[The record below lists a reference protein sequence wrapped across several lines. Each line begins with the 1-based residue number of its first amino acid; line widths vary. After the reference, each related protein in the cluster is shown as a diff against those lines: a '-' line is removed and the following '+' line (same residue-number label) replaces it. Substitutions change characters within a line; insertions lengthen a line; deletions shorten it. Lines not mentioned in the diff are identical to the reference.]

1 MAMVLN
7 EEAGMLKDAARG
19 YLSTSAPVSQLR
31 KLRDSGSQDGFDR
44 KTWADM
50 AEMGWTGVLVP
61 EAHGGVEMGHVAAG
75 VIAEEMGRTLTASPY
90 ISTAIMGATALS
102 RFGSDGQK
110 SEWLPRIAAGEA
122 ITALAADEGRKH
134 NPSGV
139 AVSAERSGNGF
150 KLNGRKSFV
159 AEGHVADMLIVSAR
173 TGGSEN
179 ESEGI
184 TLFLV
189 PRDAAGVTVE
199 RKDTVDSRHA
209 ADIVLDN
216 VEVTADAVLGE
227 VDNGLGA
234 LEAVLDA
241 GRAGLSAE
249 MSGSAQQ
256 CLDSTVGYLK
266 ERKQF
271 GQIIGTFQALQHR
284 AAHLYSEVEL
294 GKSIVLKA
302 LQTLDAAPDHAA
314 MMVSAAKAKLG
325 QVAQLAAREG
335 VQMHGGMGM
344 TDEFDIGFYMKRVR
358 VAEALYGDA
367 NYHADKFARM
377 RKY

>member
-19 YLSTSAPVSQLR
+19 YLATSAPVSQLR
-31 KLRDSGSQDGFDR
+31 KLRDSGSEDGFDR
-44 KTWADM
+44 STWAAM

-61 EAHGGVEMGHVAAG
+61 EEHGGAEMGHVAAG

-90 ISTAIMGATALS
+90 ISTAIMGATALT
-102 RFGSDGQK
+102 RHGSDAQK
-110 SEWLPRIAAGEA
+110 SEWLPKIVAGEA
-122 ITALAADEGRKH
+122 ITAVAADEGRKH
-134 NPSGV
+134 DPSRV
-139 AVSAERSGNGF
+139 AVKAERSGNGF

-173 TGGSEN
+173 TAGSET
-179 ESEGI
+179 EAEGI

-189 PRDAAGVTVE
+189 PKDAAGVSVD

-209 ADIVLDN
+209 ADITLDN

-227 VDNGLGA
+227 IDNGLGV

-256 CLDSTVGYLK
+256 CLDSTVGYLQ

-284 AAHLYSEVEL
+284 AAHLYSEIEL

-302 LQTLDAAPDHAA
+302 LQTLDAAPEHAA
-314 MMVSAAKAKLG
+314 MMVTAAKAKLG

-335 VQMHGGMGM
+335 IQMHGGMGM
-344 TDEFDIGFYMKRVR
+344 TDEFDIGLYIKRIR

-377 RKY
+377 RNY

>member
-31 KLRDSGSQDGFDR
+31 KLRDSGSEDGFDR

-50 AEMGWTGVLVP
+50 AEMGWTSVLVP

-134 NPSGV
+134 NPSSV

-150 KLNGRKSFV
+150 KLNGRKTFV

-179 ESEGI
+179 EAEGI

>member
-19 YLSTSAPVSQLR
+19 YLSSSAPVAQLR
-31 KLRDSGSQDGFDR
+31 QLRDSGSEDGFDR
-44 KTWADM
+44 KTWSEM

-75 VIAEEMGRTLTASPY
+75 VIAEEMGRTLTASPFL
-90 ISTAIMGATALS
+90 STAVMGATALS
-102 RFGSDGQK
+102 RYGSDAQK
-110 SEWLPRIAAGEA
+110 SEWLPRIAAGDA
-122 ITALAADEGRKH
+122 ITAIAVDEGRKH
-134 NPSGV
+134 NPSSV
-139 AVSAERSGNGF
+139 AVRAERSGNGF
-150 KLNGRKSFV
+150 KLSGRKHFV
-159 AEGHVADMLIVSAR
+159 AEGHVADMLVVSAR
-173 TGGSEN
+173 TAGGEN
-179 ESEGI
+179 EAEGI

-189 PRDAAGVTVE
+189 PKDAAGVTVE

-209 ADIVLDN
+209 ADVVLDN

-227 VDNGLGA
+227 VDNGLGV

-256 CLDSTVGYLK
+256 CLETTVAYLK

-284 AAHLYSEVEL
+284 AAHLYAEVEL

-302 LQTLDAAPDHAA
+302 LQTLDAAPEHAA

-335 VQMHGGMGM
+335 IQMHGGMGM
-344 TDEFDIGFYMKRVR
+344 TDEFDIGLYIKRVR

-367 NYHADKFARM
+367 NYHTDKFARM

>member
-19 YLSTSAPVSQLR
+19 FLADSAPVAQLR
-31 KLRDSGSQDGFDR
+31 KLRDTDNADGFDR
-44 KTWADM
+44 KTWAAM
-50 AEMGWTGVLVP
+50 AEMGWTSVLVP

-75 VIAEEMGRTLTASPY
+75 VIAEEMGRTLTASPFL
-90 ISTAIMGATALS
+90 STAIMGATALS

-110 SEWLPRIAAGEA
+110 AEWLPRIAAGEA
-122 ITALAADEGRKH
+122 ITAIAVDEGRKH
-134 NPSGV
+134 NPSNV
-139 AVSAERSGNGF
+139 ATKAERSGNGF
-150 KLNGRKSFV
+150 KLSGRKSFV
-159 AEGHVADMLIVSAR
+159 AEGHVADMMIVSAR
-173 TGGSEN
+173 TAGGET
-179 ESEGI
+179 EAEGVS
-184 TLFLV
+184 LFLV
-189 PRDAAGVTVE
+189 PIDAAGVSVE
-199 RKDTVDSRHA
+199 RIKTVDSRNYA
-209 ADIVLDN
+209 TVTLDG
-216 VEVTADAVLGE
+216 VEVTADAALGE
-227 VDNGLGA
+227 VDGGLAA

-249 MSGSAQQ
+249 MSGSAQE
-256 CLDSTVGYLK
+256 CLASTVGYLK

-294 GKSIVLKA
+294 GKSIVMKA
-302 LQTLDAAPDHAA
+302 LQTLDAAPEHAA

-344 TDEFDIGFYMKRVR
+344 TDEFDIGFFMKRIR

-367 NYHADKFARM
+367 NYHAEKFARM
-377 RKY
+377 RQY

>member
-1 MAMVLN
+1 MSMVLN
-7 EEAGMLKDAARG
+7 DDANMLKDAARG
-19 YLSTSAPVSQLR
+19 FLGKSAPVSQLR
-31 KLRDSGSQDGFDR
+31 KLRDDGSEDGFDR
-44 KTWADM
+44 QTWAAM

-61 EAHGGVEMGHVAAG
+61 EAHGGVDMGYVAAG

-90 ISTAIMGATALS
+90 LSTAVMGATALS
-102 RFGSDGQK
+102 RFGSDAQK
-110 SEWLPRIAAGEA
+110 SEWLPKLAAGEA
-122 ITALAADEGRKH
+122 VTAVAVDEGRKH
-134 NPSGV
+134 NPARVGV
-139 AVSAERSGNGF
+139 TAERSGNGF
-150 KLNGRKSFV
+150 RLNGRKGFV

-173 TGGSEN
+173 TAGGEADA
-179 ESEGI
+179 EGI

-189 PRDAAGVTVE
+189 PRNAAGVSVE
-199 RKDTVDSRHA
+199 RADMVDSRNSA
-209 ADIVLDN
+209 SVTLEN
-216 VEVTADAVLGE
+216 VDVTADAVLGE
-227 VDNGLGA
+227 VDGGLKP

-241 GRAGLSAE
+241 GRAGLAAE

-256 CLDSTVGYLK
+256 CLETTADYLK

-302 LQTLDAAPDHAA
+302 LQTLDAAPEHAA
-314 MMVSAAKAKLG
+314 MMVCAAKAKLG
-325 QVAQLAAREG
+325 QVAQLAAREAI
-335 VQMHGGMGM
+335 QMHGGIGM
-344 TDEFDIGFYMKRVR
+344 TDEFDIGFYIKRIR

>member
-7 EEAGMLKDAARG
+7 EEAGMLKDAAKG
-19 YLSTSAPVSQLR
+19 FLTDSAPVSQLR
-31 KLRDSGSQDGFDR
+31 KLRDDKSADGFDR
-44 KTWADM
+44 KTWSAM
-50 AEMGWTGVLVP
+50 AEMGWTSVLVP
-61 EAHGGVEMGHVAAG
+61 EDFGGVEMGYVAAG

-134 NPSGV
+134 NPSRV

-150 KLNGRKSFV
+150 KLNGRKTFV

-173 TGGSEN
+173 TAGSEN
-179 ESEGI
+179 EAEGI

-216 VEVTADAVLGE
+216 VDVTADAVLGE

>member
-31 KLRDSGSQDGFDR
+31 KLRDSGSEDGFDR

-50 AEMGWTGVLVP
+50 ADMGWTGVLVP

-150 KLNGRKSFV
+150 KLNGRKTFV

-179 ESEGI
+179 EAEGI

-199 RKDTVDSRHA
+199 RKDTIDSRHA
-209 ADIVLDN
+209 ADVVLDN

-314 MMVSAAKAKLG
+314 MVVSAAKAKLG

>member
-173 TGGSEN
+173 TAGSEN
-179 ESEGI
+179 EAEGI

>member
-19 YLSTSAPVSQLR
+19 FLADSAPISQLR
-31 KLRDSGSQDGFDR
+31 KLRDSEDKDGFDR
-44 KTWADM
+44 ATWKAM
-50 AEMGWTGVLVP
+50 AEMGWTSVLVP

-90 ISTAIMGATALS
+90 LSTAIMGATALS

-122 ITALAADEGRKH
+122 ITAIAVDEGRKH
-134 NPSGV
+134 AP
-139 AVSAERSGNGF
+139 ADVSTTAERSGNGF
-150 KLNGRKSFV
+150 KLNGSKTFV
-159 AEGHVADMLIVSAR
+159 AEAHVADMMIVSAR
-173 TGGSEN
+173 TAGGEA
-179 ESEGI
+179 EEAGV

-189 PRDAAGVTVE
+189 PRDAAGVSVKRT
-199 RKDTVDSRHA
+199 DSVDSRNFA
-209 ADIVLDN
+209 SVTLDN

-227 VDNGLGA
+227 VDAGYGA

-256 CLDSTVGYLK
+256 CLETTVDYLK

-314 MMVSAAKAKLG
+314 LMVSAAKSKLG
-325 QVAQLAAREG
+325 QVAQLAARESI
-335 VQMHGGMGM
+335 QMHGGIGM
-344 TDEFDIGFYMKRVR
+344 TDEYDIGFFIKRVR
-358 VAEALYGDA
+358 VAEALFGDA
-367 NYHADKFARM
+367 NYHADKYARL
-377 RKY
+377 RKF

>member
-150 KLNGRKSFV
+150 KLNGRKTFV

-173 TGGSEN
+173 TAGSEN
-179 ESEGI
+179 EAEGI